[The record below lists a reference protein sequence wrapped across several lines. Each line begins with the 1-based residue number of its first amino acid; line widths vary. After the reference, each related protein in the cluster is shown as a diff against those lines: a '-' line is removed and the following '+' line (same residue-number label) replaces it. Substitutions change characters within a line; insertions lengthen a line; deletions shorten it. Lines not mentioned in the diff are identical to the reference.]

1 MYWSTSV
8 HPGQISNV
16 DAVYIQQ
23 GSVSIRSNGLYRST
37 AATVRLV
44 QDYVEGVEVVEHEA
58 LPAKFHVSDDKQVRF
73 SGGNLQY
80 LTETEQWIFAP
91 TQYNI
96 RGNANLRVTAAGDT
110 VFGKALDLFG
120 WSTRYRRAAFG
131 ISLYDQSR
139 YQDTTFVDWGGN
151 AIINSG
157 NQPDQWRT
165 LTQDEWLYLFRH
177 TPWTIAQVEGVWG
190 CMLVPDEDALPQ
202 KIAVDIIPNGTSD
215 ATSWKY
221 TPADYQLNTY
231 TAEQFEQMEVA
242 GVVFLPFAGTRSLQN
257 QVRNAGAEG
266 IYWSSTYTGGTSKRA
281 QRMCFDHRSAAVVGG
296 AFNNAYS
303 VRLVQDVA
311 PETAVPTTTSAPE
324 TDVRK
329 VLRNG
334 QVLIERNGKTY
345 TILGN
350 DLTNDSPNPL
360 KEGAQ

>member
-139 YQDTTFVDWGGN
+139 HQDTTFVDWGGN

-165 LTQDEWLYLFRH
+165 LTQDE
-177 TPWTIAQVEGVWG
+177 
-190 CMLVPDEDALPQ
+190 
-202 KIAVDIIPNGTSD
+202 
-215 ATSWKY
+215 
-221 TPADYQLNTY
+221 
-231 TAEQFEQMEVA
+231 
-242 GVVFLPFAGTRSLQN
+242 
-257 QVRNAGAEG
+257 
-266 IYWSSTYTGGTSKRA
+266 
-281 QRMCFDHRSAAVVGG
+281 
-296 AFNNAYS
+296 
-303 VRLVQDVA
+303 
-311 PETAVPTTTSAPE
+311 
-324 TDVRK
+324 
-329 VLRNG
+329 
-334 QVLIERNGKTY
+334 
-345 TILGN
+345 
-350 DLTNDSPNPL
+350 
-360 KEGAQ
+360 